1 MLIRFP
7 CFTFLLLAAIAV
19 TISSCS
25 NSGLSTITSSP
36 KAAVIDRTD
45 SNSPINTDSARVTP
59 SPTTPS
65 TTYGRASYKEI
76 PLTDVSPLTGND
88 PKALA
93 LKAFTSS
100 QDASQSPQV
109 EVTKPAGNTVVVIIS
124 QLGLYDDS
132 VAGIRY
138 WVELSQT
145 GQPWKIVWAGSQVKC
160 QPGRGHQDWSV
171 ENCV

>member
-7 CFTFLLLAAIAV
+7 SVTFSLLAASAV

-25 NSGLSTITSSP
+25 NYGVSTISTSP
-36 KAAVIDRTD
+36 KSPVISQTGIDP
-45 SNSPINTDSARVTP
+45 PINQDLAQVTP
-59 SPTTPS
+59 FPIPS
-65 TTYGRASYKEI
+65 NIYGRASYKEI
-76 PLTDVSPLTGND
+76 PLTDVSPLTGKE

-109 EVTKPAGNTVVVIIS
+109 EVTKPVGNTITVIIS

-132 VAGIRY
+132 VVGIRY
-138 WVELSQT
+138 WVELVQT
-145 GQPWKIVWAGSQVKC
+145 GEQWKIVWAGSQVKC
-160 QPGRGHQDWSV
+160 QLGRGHQDWSV
-171 ENCV
+171 QNCL